1 MSKIAVSPNGSGTGT
16 YTLASPNNNAS
27 HTITLPVATGELLV
41 NTSTG
46 VSVTGTVTAAGL
58 TVQNANDVT
67 TNTAEFRNDNGN
79 RTFRFAQNT
88 AGDADLLLEK
98 NDGTDAVLISTHG
111 NSYFNGGNVGIGTA
125 APSHKAHIS
134 TTDSTP
140 LNVEHS
146 NGTDVYI
153 KLTNTADGAGNFLGA
168 SSNNL
173 TFFTENTERMRISST
188 GVISGD
194 GSGLTGVGASTTFG
208 AVGTYAWGGIM
219 PTVSQDPATDWAYGA
234 TSSGFQS
241 IKMNDTQLTYI
252 DVSTLAWYGSAVG
265 ITAQSGTWRHMGH
278 SGKDDKKSFPGLW
291 LRVA

>member
-1 MSKIAVSPNGSGTGT
+1 MSKARE
-16 YTLASPNNNAS
+16 LA
-27 HTITLPVATGELLV
+27 EL
-41 NTSTG
+41 
-46 VSVTGTVTAAGL
+46 
-58 TVQNANDVT
+58 
-67 TNTAEFRNDNGN
+67 
-79 RTFRFAQNT
+79 
-88 AGDADLLLEK
+88 GDAV
-98 NDGTDAVLISTHG
+98 TVDA
-111 NSYFNGGNVGIGTA
+111 GNVGIGTA

-208 AVGTYAWGGIM
+208 AVGTYTWGRPANNTDYTEGDVATGLY
-219 PTVSQDPATDWAYGA
+219 TVGQVNNDKNPYYDAGGWGFEVVGTAM
-234 TSSGFQS
+234 SGS
-241 IKMNDTQLTYI
+241 
-252 DVSTLAWYGSAVG
+252 
-265 ITAQSGTWRHMGH
+265 WRAMARI
-278 SGKDDKKSFPGLW
+278 GKDTSNQAWTGLW
-291 LRVA
+291 VRIS